1 MKNRI
6 TAGTIKAFV
15 FIFLVATAIFF
26 WLSTQ
31 QIVNHVREF
40 QKVVVQTQK
49 SIFLSFVNSSSDE
62 ATVNSDIFR
71 EGFLNVPFPII
82 YSDENNNPL
91 PQLWRNL
98 NIATD
103 DTSAESAAKLR
114 KIISRMDRVNPPDT
128 VYMPALRDRT
138 DILWVYEMPIS
149 PKIPMVLTDQ
159 VGNIL
164 YWRNVGIGSQDTM
177 AVIGY
182 ISKLD
187 SIPDTFNKPNEPPLI
202 IYGASGE
209 IDWPI
214 IITKSDG
221 RPLYWKNVGISMDD
235 TSKSAV
241 SRLESYIG
249 YFKKAGISYK
259 VTSKY
264 ISGYDEWLFH
274 YGDPEFLLWIVWLP
288 IMSLTVIIILIFLG
302 FIGFSTITKAEQR
315 SIWVGMAK
323 ETAHQLGTPITSI
336 NGWLE
341 LLKTEQDVTLLN
353 QAISE
358 MERDLSR
365 LTRVVSRFSH
375 IGSIPELQPTDV
387 SLVVKEIMDYF
398 RIRVPNMGKHITLE
412 TKVDNLSEV
421 MGNSELLNWAFE
433 NLVKNSLASIETN
446 KGLIRV
452 TGCMSKD
459 FKNVILDFSD
469 NGKGIPS
476 SEKKK
481 IMKPGYTTKKRGWG
495 LGLSLVKRIIEE
507 YHGGRIYLLD
517 SQPGIG
523 STFRIILPS
532 IKNEA

>member
-6 TAGTIKAFV
+6 TAGTIKAFF
-15 FIFLVATAIFF
+15 FIFLIATAIFF

-31 QIVNHVREF
+31 RIINHVREF

-49 SIFLSFVNSSSDE
+49 SIFLSFINSSSDD

-98 NIATD
+98 KIAPD
-103 DTSAESAAKLR
+103 DTSTESAELLR

-138 DILWVYEMPIS
+138 DILKVYEMPIS
-149 PKIPMVLTDQ
+149 RLVPVVMTDQ
-159 VGNIL
+159 VGNVL
-164 YWRNVGIGSQDTM
+164 YWRNIKVDSQDTM

-214 IITKSDG
+214 IITKNDG
-221 RPLYWKNVGISMDD
+221 MPLYWKNVGIGLDD
-235 TSKSAV
+235 TSKIAV
-241 SRLESYIG
+241 DKLQSYIG
-249 YFKKAGISYK
+249 YCKRSGISYE

-274 YGDPEFLLWIVWLP
+274 YGDPEFLSWIVWMP
-288 IMSLTVIIILIFLG
+288 VMSLTVIVILVVLG
-302 FIGFSTITKAEQR
+302 FIGFSTITRAEQR

-341 LLKTEQDVTLLN
+341 LLKTEQDVSLLN
-353 QAISE
+353 QAVSE
-358 MERDLSR
+358 MERDLTR

-398 RIRVPNMGKHITLE
+398 RIRVPNMGKRISLE
-412 TKVDNLSEV
+412 MKIENLSEV
-421 MGNSELLNWAFE
+421 MGNGELLNWAFE
-433 NLVKNSLASIETN
+433 NLVKNSLASIEN
-446 KGLIRV
+446 NEGLISV
-452 TGCMSKD
+452 TGNMSKD

-469 NGKGIPS
+469 NGKGIHS

-495 LGLSLVKRIIEE
+495 LGLSLVKRIIED
-507 YHGGRIYLLD
+507 YHGGKIYLLD

-532 IKNEA
+532 IRNEA